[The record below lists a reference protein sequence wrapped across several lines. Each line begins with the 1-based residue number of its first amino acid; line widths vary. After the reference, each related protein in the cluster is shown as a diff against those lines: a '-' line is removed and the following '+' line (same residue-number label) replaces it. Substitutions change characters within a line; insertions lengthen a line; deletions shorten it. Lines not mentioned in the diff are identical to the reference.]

1 MSEEKREYSLLCNQP
16 LSGFDESVLRL
27 LETVGAPGFRPRAAV
42 FVVLTEGGEVVT
54 GYHEATMQDMM
65 VAKGFIDLDI
75 QNDNILGNLPWFL
88 EHAREEGL
96 VEYYKEDV
104 DPENWEVTEEEDTE
118 DG

>member
-27 LETVGAPGFRPRAAV
+27 LETVGDPGFRPRAAV

-75 QNDNILGNLPWFL
+75 QNDNILGNLPYYFDQ
-88 EHAREEGL
+88 AAAEGL
-96 VEYYKEDV
+96 IESDDY
-104 DPENWEVTEEEDTE
+104 EEDET
-118 DG
+118 